1 MARTRPREP
10 DDDEPDDWDESD
22 EYDAARDYDPEEP
35 ETYPDGVHDDD
46 GPPTVPCPHCRAD
59 VLEDSEQ
66 CPRCGNY
73 LSKEDAP
80 RQRGRGGTWVILMIL
95 ALLAAAILVAG
106 G

>member
-1 MARTRPREP
+1 MARTRPDGHE
-10 DDDEPDDWDESD
+10 DDDPDDWDESD
-22 EYDAARDYDPEEP
+22 EYDAARDYDPEDP
-35 ETYPDGVHDDD
+35 ETYPRGLYEDYGI
-46 GPPTVPCPHCRAD
+46 PTVPCPHCRAD
-59 VLEDSEQ
+59 ILEDSER

-80 RQRGRGGTWVILMIL
+80 RQRGGTWVILMIL